1 MLEGG
6 ERECVCVNNL
16 CFSAVFWDTVEPFI
30 SASLMRDIYLIVLGS
45 EFKTGRLLA
54 ALPILELV
62 LQT

>member
-1 MLEGG
+1 M
-6 ERECVCVNNL
+6 CVNNL